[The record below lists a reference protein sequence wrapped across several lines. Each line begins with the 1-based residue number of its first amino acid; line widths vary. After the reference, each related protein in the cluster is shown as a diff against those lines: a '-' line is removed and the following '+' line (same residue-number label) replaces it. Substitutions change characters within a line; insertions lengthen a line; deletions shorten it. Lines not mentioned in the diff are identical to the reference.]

1 MRPLDRKLLRD
12 LRHIW
17 MQAIAIA
24 LVIGSGV
31 AMYVMSLGTLQSL
44 DETRATYYERYRFA
58 DVFASVKRAPIQLA
72 KRIAEIPG
80 VAQVQTRIVAN
91 VTLDVPDM
99 TEPATGLLISI
110 PERHPPILNL
120 LHIRIGR
127 SVHPGDVDEVVLSDA
142 FAEAHRLQPGDH
154 ISAVI
159 NGRKRRLVVV
169 GVALSPEYIY
179 SLGPGTIMP
188 DNRHFG
194 VMWVGRDMLAA
205 AYDLKDSF
213 NSVTLTMMH
222 GASEPA
228 ILDALDRIL
237 APYGGVGAYG
247 RKDQVSNWYISNELA
262 GLDRMG
268 RVAPAIFFGV
278 AAFLLNIVVSRLVA
292 TEREQIGL
300 LKAFGYSGLAVG
312 WHYAKFV
319 LAITAIGTLAGVAGG
334 AWLGRGLTR
343 LYTDFFQ
350 FPFLYYRLDLGTF
363 VTAALIS
370 VAVGLFGAINAVRG
384 AAYLPPA
391 VAMRPAPPPVYRRTL
406 LERMGL
412 TLRLGQ
418 ATRMIIR
425 SLMRRPARSGL
436 TVLGIA
442 MSAAILIS
450 SMFMLDSIELI
461 IDVQFNRMNRQDL
474 TVSLNEAKPE
484 SILWELERM
493 PGVLRVEAARSVSVR
508 IRNRNISRRTAII
521 GRAPHGDLSRLLD
534 VHMKPVSMPPQG
546 IVLSSKLAEVL
557 GVGRGDR
564 VIVEAMEGRRPVASI
579 PVTAV
584 VEDFIGTSAY
594 MDISALN
601 RFMDDP
607 PMISMAYLQTDS
619 LYQEVLYRKLKNA
632 PAVAGVTIEKAA
644 VQSFRDTLA
653 ESMLM
658 MTTFNIMFAG
668 IIAFGVVYNSARI
681 SLSERG
687 RELASLRVL
696 GFTRAEV
703 SGILLGEFVLLTV
716 VALAPGF
723 LIGYGLSWWMAKTFS
738 TELFTIPLAVTR
750 STYGFSA
757 IIVLTA
763 AALTGLAVRRRID
776 SLDLVAVL
784 KTRE

>member
-1 MRPLDRKLLRD
+1 
-12 LRHIW
+12 
-17 MQAIAIA
+17 
-24 LVIGSGV
+24 
-31 AMYVMSLGTLQSL
+31 
-44 DETRATYYERYRFA
+44 
-58 DVFASVKRAPIQLA
+58 
-72 KRIAEIPG
+72 
-80 VAQVQTRIVAN
+80 
-91 VTLDVPDM
+91 
-99 TEPATGLLISI
+99 
-110 PERHPPILNL
+110 
-120 LHIRIGR
+120 
-127 SVHPGDVDEVVLSDA
+127 
-142 FAEAHRLQPGDH
+142 
-154 ISAVI
+154 
-159 NGRKRRLVVV
+159 
-169 GVALSPEYIY
+169 
-179 SLGPGTIMP
+179 
-188 DNRHFG
+188 
-194 VMWVGRDMLAA
+194 
-205 AYDLKDSF
+205 
-213 NSVTLTMMH
+213 
-222 GASEPA
+222 
-228 ILDALDRIL
+228 
-237 APYGGVGAYG
+237 
-247 RKDQVSNWYISNELA
+247 
-262 GLDRMG
+262 
-268 RVAPAIFFGV
+268 
-278 AAFLLNIVVSRLVA
+278 
-292 TEREQIGL
+292 
-300 LKAFGYSGLAVG
+300 
-312 WHYAKFV
+312 
-319 LAITAIGTLAGVAGG
+319 
-334 AWLGRGLTR
+334 
-343 LYTDFFQ
+343 
-350 FPFLYYRLDLGTF
+350 
-363 VTAALIS
+363 
-370 VAVGLFGAINAVRG
+370 
-384 AAYLPPA
+384 
-391 VAMRPAPPPVYRRTL
+391 
-406 LERMGL
+406 
-412 TLRLGQ
+412 
-418 ATRMIIR
+418 
-425 SLMRRPARSGL
+425 
-436 TVLGIA
+436 
-442 MSAAILIS
+442 
-450 SMFMLDSIELI
+450 
-461 IDVQFNRMNRQDL
+461 
-474 TVSLNEAKPE
+474 
-484 SILWELERM
+484 
-493 PGVLRVEAARSVSVR
+493 
-508 IRNRNISRRTAII
+508 
-521 GRAPHGDLSRLLD
+521 
-534 VHMKPVSMPPQG
+534 MKPVSMPPQG